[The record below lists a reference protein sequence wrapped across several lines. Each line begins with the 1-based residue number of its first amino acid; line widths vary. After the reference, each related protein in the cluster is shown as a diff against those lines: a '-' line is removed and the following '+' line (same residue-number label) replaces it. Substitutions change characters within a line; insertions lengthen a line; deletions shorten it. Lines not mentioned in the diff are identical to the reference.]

1 MDRTRAPES
10 ITVVAVAGV
19 LLLTGP
25 AVGLV
30 PVGGEP
36 ASLGGGT
43 ATVSEATFEGD
54 PSIDRGRFGT
64 GVVYVRPPAA
74 SVVVT
79 DAADAPQLVYRVAV
93 PGLSYERTATRLL
106 GDARSGRYRL
116 AIPDRALPADSLR
129 NDSYEVALS
138 VSVQSFATDETVHRR
153 NVSVAVDR

>member
-1 MDRTRAPES
+1 MDRERAPES
-10 ITVVAVAGV
+10 IAIVLIAGV

-25 AVGLV
+25 AVGVV
-30 PVGGEP
+30 PVGGEA

-43 ATVSEATFEGD
+43 AAVSEVTLDGD

-79 DAADAPQLVYRVAV
+79 EAVDAPQLVYSVAV

-106 GDARSGRYRL
+106 GDAGSGRYRI
-116 AIPDRALPADSLR
+116 APPDRAVPRGHVR
-129 NDSYEVALS
+129 NDTYVVALS
-138 VSVQSFATDETVHRR
+138 VSVRSFETDETVHRR
-153 NVSVAVDR
+153 NVTVAVDG

>member
-10 ITVVAVAGV
+10 IAVAVIAGV
-19 LLLTGP
+19 LILTGP
-25 AVGLV
+25 AVGV
-30 PVGGEP
+30 VSVGGEP
-36 ASLGGGT
+36 AALGDGT
-43 ATVSEATFEGD
+43 ATVSEVTFDGD

-79 DAADAPQLVYRVAV
+79 DAVDAPQLVYRVAI

-116 AIPDRALPADSLR
+116 AVPDRALPAERLR
-129 NDSYEVALS
+129 NDSYDVALS

-153 NVSVAVDR
+153 NATVGVDR